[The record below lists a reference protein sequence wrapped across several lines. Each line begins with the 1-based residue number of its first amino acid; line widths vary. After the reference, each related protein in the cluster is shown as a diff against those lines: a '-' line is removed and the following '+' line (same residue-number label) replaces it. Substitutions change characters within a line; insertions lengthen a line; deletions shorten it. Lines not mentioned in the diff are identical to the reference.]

1 MNQLFDFF
9 SKLFDSSDWPP
20 RWHCGK
26 WTEFH
31 GWLYIISDL
40 LIWSAY
46 FTIPIVILRFISKKQ
61 DGRFSKLYFLFAAFI
76 LACGATHFLDA
87 VAFWVPLYRLNG
99 LFRLVT
105 GIISWATVF
114 YLVKNLPLI
123 FSLRSQKDMEFE
135 IAQRK
140 KAEEKFK
147 GLLEAA
153 PDAMIIANEQGQI
166 TLINLQT
173 EKLFGYTK
181 EELIGKPVE
190 ILIPADLHHK
200 HIGERIQYFKDPKVR
215 SMGVGLELFAVKKS
229 GEQFPVEIS
238 LSPLITEDGTLISA
252 SVRDISERKKAEAKL
267 KKAKNDFQLLV
278 SSVKDYAIFLLD
290 KEGKVATWN
299 SGAEHIKGYTADE
312 IIGRPIDIFYTAE
325 ELKGGIPKRNLRM
338 ALEHGRFETEGWRVR
353 KDGST
358 FWADVVFTPLYD
370 EEEKFYGYAKVTKD
384 ITEKRSTDEQLR
396 FLATIA
402 DNIED
407 PVITT
412 DNNSIITKWNDA
424 AEKLLEWQSEEVL
437 GKDSRVILQG
447 KYPGQSRESI
457 LEILKKDHFWHG
469 EIIYHTKSG
478 RAVNVLVTAS
488 HLKDASENVTG
499 VLVLIRDI
507 TKRIDA
513 EKKLKEF
520 EYFFNNSNDFS
531 CIANAEG
538 YFEIINPSFTK
549 VLGYSP
555 DELSSKPFIDFV
567 HPDDIA
573 ATMEAYDQ
581 LKSGATVIHFINR
594 YRKHDGSYLL
604 FDWNA
609 TPNPVTGKLYC
620 IARDITDQR
629 KAEEA
634 IKRSNQ
640 ELEAFSYSVSHD
652 LRAPLRAVNGYA
664 KILEE
669 DYNSLFDDE
678 GKRLLL
684 QVQSNALK
692 MGRLIDDLLSFSRL
706 GRKDVERAM
715 IDMNALVDQA
725 IKDISQTDSLHAE
738 IKLHK
743 LLPVKAD
750 YALML
755 HVMINLIS
763 NAVKYSAKKEK
774 PVVEIRSKMGKGEV
788 IYSVKDNGAGFDMD
802 YVQKLFGVFQ
812 RLHSDEEFP
821 GTGVGLAIV
830 KRTIQKHDGKIWA
843 EGKVGEGATFYIS
856 LPYNHP

>member
-1 MNQLFDFF
+1 MVN
-9 SKLFDSSDWPP
+9 
-20 RWHCGK
+20 
-26 WTEFH
+26 
-31 GWLYIISDL
+31 Y
-40 LIWSAY
+40 
-46 FTIPIVILRFISKKQ
+46 
-61 DGRFSKLYFLFAAFI
+61 
-76 LACGATHFLDA
+76 
-87 VAFWVPLYRLNG
+87 
-99 LFRLVT
+99 
-105 GIISWATVF
+105 
-114 YLVKNLPLI
+114 
-123 FSLRSQKDMEFE
+123 
-135 IAQRK
+135 IAQLE
-140 KAEEKFK
+140 KAEEKFR

-153 PDAMIIANEQGQI
+153 PDAMVITNEKGEI
-166 TLINLQT
+166 VLINLQT
-173 EKLFGYTK
+173 ERLFGYTRK
-181 EELIGKPVE
+181 ELLGKHVE
-190 ILIPADLHHK
+190 ILIPHSLRGK
-200 HIGERIQYFKDPKVR
+200 HVTERAEYFKDPR
-215 SMGVGLELFAVKKS
+215 TRAMGVGKELNAIKKN
-229 GEQFPVEIS
+229 GESFPVEIS
-238 LSPLITEDGTLISA
+238 LSLLSTAEGLLVSA
-252 SVRDISERKKAEAKL
+252 SVRDISERKKSEAKL
-267 KKAKNDFQLLV
+267 KKARNDFQLLV
-278 SSVKDYAIFLLD
+278 SSVSDYAIFLLD
-290 KEGKVATWN
+290 KDGKVVSWN
-299 SGAEHIKGYTADE
+299 SGAENIKGYTADE
-312 IIGRPIDIFYTAE
+312 IIGQSMEIFYTQE
-325 ELKGGIPKRNLRM
+325 ELEAGEPKRNLQM
-338 ALEHGRFETEGWRVR
+338 ALEHGRYETEGWRLR
-353 KDGST
+353 KNGDA
-358 FWADVVFTPLYD
+358 FWADVVLTPLYD

-384 ITEKRSTDEQLR
+384 ITEKRNIDEQLR

-412 DNNSIITKWNDA
+412 DNNSIITKWNAA
-424 AEKLLEWQSEEVL
+424 AEKLLEWQSEEVV
-437 GKDSRVILQG
+437 GKNSREILQG

-457 LEILKKDHFWHG
+457 LEILQKDHFWHG

-499 VLVLIRDI
+499 VLVLVRDI
-507 TKRIDA
+507 TQRIEA

-555 DELSSKPFIDFV
+555 DELSSKPFLHFV
-567 HPDDIA
+567 HPDDIDS
-573 ATMEAYDQ
+573 TLEVYDQ
-581 LKSGATVIHFINR
+581 LKSGATVINFINR
-594 YRKHDGSYLL
+594 YRKNDGRYLL

-620 IARDITDQR
+620 IARDITDQK

-634 IKRSNQ
+634 IKKSNQ

-652 LRAPLRAVNGYA
+652 LRTPLRAVNGYA

-684 QVQSNALK
+684 QVQNNALK
-692 MGRLIDDLLSFSRL
+692 MGKLIDDLLAFSRL
-706 GRKDVERAM
+706 GRKEVERAE
-715 IDMNALVDQA
+715 IDMNMLVEQA
-725 IKDISQTDSLHAE
+725 IREISQSTSFHAE

-763 NAVKYSAKKEK
+763 NAIKYSSKKEK
-774 PVVEIRSKMGKGEV
+774 PVIEIKSKLGKGEV

-802 YVQKLFGVFQ
+802 YVHKLFGVFQ
-812 RLHSDEEFP
+812 RLHSDEEFA

-830 KRTIQKHDGKIWA
+830 QRIIHKHDGKIWA

-856 LPYNHP
+856 LPYNNT